1 MKPINEVYPEEA
13 QEEKKRGACYGPSD
27 YTPMLDSMGYE
38 TLLRVDDSEYQGDSR
53 LILRDGSRYG
63 VLIFGWGSCSGCDA
77 LQACDSMKEI
87 EELRTR
93 LRDDIKWFDTRAEL
107 LSYFETHDWEG
118 DYSWN
123 AEETKQFVSEGK
135 RILAEAPNVKAEPRG
150 QQKDSL

>member
-1 MKPINEVYPEEA
+1 MKPINEVYPEHAKDEA
-13 QEEKKRGACYGPSD
+13 DGNGFYGPFE
-27 YTPMLDSMGYE
+27 YTPLLDSMGYE
-38 TLLRVDDSEYQGDSR
+38 TLLRTDDSGYQGDSR
-53 LILRDGSRYG
+53 LILHDGTRYG
-63 VLIFGWGSCSGCDA
+63 VLIFGWGSCSGCDS

-135 RILAEAPNVKAEPRG
+135 RILAEAPNIKVSHEHDAKN
-150 QQKDSL
+150 Q